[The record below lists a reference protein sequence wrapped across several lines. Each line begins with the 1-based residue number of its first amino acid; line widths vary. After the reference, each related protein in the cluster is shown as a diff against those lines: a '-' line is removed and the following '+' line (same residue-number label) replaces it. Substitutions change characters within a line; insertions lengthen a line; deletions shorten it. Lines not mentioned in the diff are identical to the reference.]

1 MRRFNL
7 FILLLLCA
15 AGCSPAKEQGATLLI
30 GTYTDSG
37 SRGIYRTTFSEVG
50 FTAPELVVE
59 VDNPS
64 FLALSDDRS
73 TLYAVSEG
81 GTDDTSALNAYR
93 YDAAADSFTL
103 INRQPTFGASPCYVR
118 LFGGRA
124 FTANYTG
131 GSFTLFPIAEDGSLG
146 EPQEREFEPRE
157 GSRSHVHGLF
167 EAPDGESMYVTDLG
181 RNEIFQIDGEGRE
194 LSRTQLRMGAGPRH
208 MAFSKDGKVAYALNE
223 YEGTVYVFDIEPQ
236 GLSLKQEIASDSV
249 GGRGSADIHLS
260 ADGRFLYASNCL
272 KEDGIS
278 VFSVGEDGRLTKVG
292 YTLTG
297 VHPRNFTLTADDRYL
312 LVAVR
317 DSNRVEVYARDA
329 KTGLLTPTAMSLD
342 LSHPVCLVW
351 M

>member
-37 SRGIYRTTFSEVG
+37 SRGIYRTTFSESG
-50 FTAPELVVE
+50 FSAPELVVE

-64 FLALSDDRS
+64 FLALTDDGSR
-73 TLYAVSEG
+73 LYAVSEG
-81 GTDDTSALNAYR
+81 GTDNTSALNAYS
-93 YDAAADSFTL
+93 YDAEADTFTL
-103 INRQPTFGASPCYVR
+103 INRQPTNGASPCYVR
-118 LFGGRA
+118 LFEGRA

-157 GSRSHVHGLF
+157 GSVSHVHGLF
-167 EAPDGESMYVTDLG
+167 LAPDGESLYVTDLG
-181 RNEIFQIDGEGRE
+181 RSEIFQIDAQGRE
-194 LSRTQLRMGAGPRH
+194 LSRTQLDMGSGPRH
-208 MAFSKDGKVAYALNE
+208 MAFSKDGAVAYALNE
-223 YEGTVYVFDIEPQ
+223 LSGTVSVFDIESQ
-236 GLSLKQEIASDSV
+236 GLRLKQEIASDSV
-249 GGRGSADIHLS
+249 GGGGCADIHLTR
-260 ADGRFLYASNCL
+260 DGRFLYASNRL

-278 VFSVGEDGRLTKVG
+278 VFSVGEGGLLTKVG

-317 DSNRVEVYARDA
+317 DSNRVEVYARDE

-342 LSHPVCLVW
+342 LSHPVCLLW

>member
-1 MRRFNL
+1 MKIH
-7 FILLLLCA
+7 ILLATLALALC
-15 AGCSPAKEQGATLLI
+15 GCASSEPEGATLLI

-37 SRGIYRTTFSEVG
+37 SRGIYRTTFSDEG

-64 FLALSDDRS
+64 FLALTADRS

-81 GTDDTSALNAYR
+81 GTDATSALSAYR
-93 YDAAADSFTL
+93 YDAESDTFTI
-103 INRQPTFGASPCYVR
+103 INRQPTNGASPCYVR
-118 LFGGRA
+118 LYGGGA

-131 GSFTLFPIAEDGSLG
+131 GSFTMFPIAEDGSLG
-146 EPQEREFEPRE
+146 EPVEQEFEPRE
-157 GSRSHVHGLF
+157 GNRSHVHGLF

-181 RNEIFQIDGEGRE
+181 RDEIFQIDAEGRE
-194 LSRTQLRMGAGPRH
+194 LSRTQLRMGVGPRH

-223 YEGTVYVFDIEPQ
+223 YEGTVYAFDIGEQ

-249 GGRGSADIHLS
+249 NGRNSADIHLTR
-260 ADGRFLYASNCL
+260 DGRFLYASNRV
-272 KEDGIS
+272 KADGIS
-278 VFSVGEDGRLTKVG
+278 VFSVGEDGLLTKIA
-292 YTLTG
+292 YTDTG
-297 VHPRNFTLTADDRYL
+297 LYPRNFTLTADDRYL
-312 LVAVR
+312 LVALR

-329 KTGLLTPTAMSLD
+329 ETGLLTPTTMSLD